1 MSGFHE
7 VGRNLEI
14 KQKIESA
21 VVKTIESVPEKVLKP
36 EHIETR
42 NQKWEGQ
49 TYPGTDVSYRKSVFV
64 QDGRLKEGVFPK
76 FSPVFETTLP
86 KDMRQMSDV
95 AQFKYCTDSLAE
107 FSPFAARPSVFYF
120 TGGESI
126 EQEKSSPER
135 RTVCQGV

>member
-64 QDGRLKEGVFPK
+64 QLN
-76 FSPVFETTLP
+76 T
-86 KDMRQMSDV
+86 V
-95 AQFKYCTDSLAE
+95 ANL
-107 FSPFAARPSVFYF
+107 
-120 TGGESI
+120 
-126 EQEKSSPER
+126 ER
-135 RTVCQGV
+135 THVSNHQSGNDIANHRT

>member
-64 QDGRLKEGVFPK
+64 QDVRLKEGVFPK

-95 AQFKYCTDSLAE
+95 AQFKY
-107 FSPFAARPSVFYF
+107 
-120 TGGESI
+120 
-126 EQEKSSPER
+126 
-135 RTVCQGV
+135 